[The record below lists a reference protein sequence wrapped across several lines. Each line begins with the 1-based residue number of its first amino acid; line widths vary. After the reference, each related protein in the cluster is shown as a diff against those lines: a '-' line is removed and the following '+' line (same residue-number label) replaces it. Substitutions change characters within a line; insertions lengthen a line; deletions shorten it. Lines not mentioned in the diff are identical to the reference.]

1 MYIIDLRSIH
11 IAVTKRNFKNSF
23 DILFAAISCLS
34 EILWILMDPKEIQV
48 SYITTRNYFLFQ
60 IIEIL
65 FLTLADIFFVT

>member
-1 MYIIDLRSIH
+1 M
-11 IAVTKRNFKNSF
+11 TKRNFKNSF
-23 DILFAAISCLS
+23 DIPFAAISCLS